1 MCNVKKNGS
10 PWPQKRLA
18 CEQALSGGGGATEA
32 KMEKELA
39 PTSQE
44 FEFHPQH
51 GCGSPLFEL
60 SDFGQSARTRKRNK
74 HVKHVKEG
82 QISRIMQI

>member
-1 MCNVKKNGS
+1 MATKEIS
-10 PWPQKRLA
+10 LRASSL
-18 CEQALSGGGGATEA
+18 GGGGTKEA

-44 FEFHPQH
+44 FEFHPQR
-51 GCGSPLFEL
+51 GCGSPLSEL
-60 SDFGQSARTRKRNK
+60 SDFGQSVGTRKRNK